1 MDQFQQVLIN
11 FAIMVIPVVGAF
23 IVNFLRKKNAELD
36 EKIKNTKV
44 EKYLG
49 ILFDTVEASVVAVQN
64 TFVDNLKK
72 NNSFDEEAQNAAFE
86 DAKDRI
92 LTILSE
98 DAKVVLN
105 NAYGDLD
112 ELING
117 LIEKAVK
124 DNK

>member
-49 ILFDTVEASVVAVQN
+49 ILFDTVEVSVVA
-64 TFVDNLKK
+64 
-72 NNSFDEEAQNAAFE
+72 
-86 DAKDRI
+86 
-92 LTILSE
+92 
-98 DAKVVLN
+98 LN
-105 NAYGDLD
+105 
-112 ELING
+112 LINN
-117 LIEKAVK
+117 IVWCKESKK
-124 DNK
+124 DIRNKDGEQSKTTEVLVYI

>member
-1 MDQFQQVLIN
+1 MLFRSVSQSRY
-11 FAIMVIPVVGAF
+11 M
-23 IVNFLRKKNAELD
+23 
-36 EKIKNTKV
+36 
-44 EKYLG
+44 
-49 ILFDTVEASVVAVQN
+49 FDTVEVSVVAVQN